1 MSFANDNYYCYAK
14 PQVAAGEVTWLEC
27 AAASVCWSTLLVCYM
42 EEPYVHL
49 MLEKME
55 GAQARTHVRWN
66 LFSFVMPWEDVALCC
81 KRAAAN
87 QRSQQNNRKRV
98 HDETPPCGTA
108 VPLREDTLATL
119 VNVRIVGGNKDL
131 AKNYQVWQ

>member
-27 AAASVCWSTLLVCYM
+27 AAASVCWLTLLVCYM
-42 EEPYVHL
+42 EEPYGHL

-66 LFSFVMPWEDVALCC
+66 LFSFVMPWEDIALCC
-81 KRAAAN
+81 KRASAYR
-87 QRSQQNNRKRV
+87 RSQQDSRKRV
-98 HDETPPCGTA
+98 RDENLPCGIA
-108 VPLREDTLATL
+108 VPLGEDTLAIL
-119 VNVRIVGGNKDL
+119 VKVNNVGGNTDL
-131 AKNYQVWQ
+131 AKNYQVSQ